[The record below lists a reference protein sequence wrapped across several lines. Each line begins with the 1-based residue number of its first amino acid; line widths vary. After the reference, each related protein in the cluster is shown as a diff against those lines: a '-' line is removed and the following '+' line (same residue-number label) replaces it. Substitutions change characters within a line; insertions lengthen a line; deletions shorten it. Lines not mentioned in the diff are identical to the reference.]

1 MLSDSNVQC
10 HQSPPAMRYS
20 RYGKWGRRFRSCC
33 VMVATIM
40 VAALI
45 DSSSQCTT
53 NAMLMPGHNNNIVGT
68 TTSRARHHHGSTT
81 TNTTQFKHLN
91 NHNATSFDKK
101 KKKKNP
107 LFLFKRFREE
117 EESSEKKPKSRLE
130 AVANKGLNDVQDT
143 TTTTAMQQQESVHL
157 KLNSEAM
164 MKRVDDEHGENN
176 NDSKDD
182 DASNNNNKNKMAVV
196 LHTYSNGGVLLKGV
210 NMTRRKF
217 CAWVNYTLGLEK
229 KEFDESCVSTEHVSV
244 DNNDI
249 RNELRKLWLDRRLL
263 CERTEVLAVYQ
274 SDSSS
279 SSSQTSSH
287 DNNKKRGGFPDL
299 LHLYAERL
307 AAIIQDE
314 REEEQIAKGELR
326 VFNDTIGNEQ
336 PVPSDLMDILNG
348 GLLGWLQREYG
359 TKETRQLL
367 ASHLLELPEKK
378 KFEVRGV
385 TGSFQRVFPS
395 PLLMPS
401 ALHVH
406 YNKYSGASAFY
417 GLVPKS
423 ISLLL

>member
-1 MLSDSNVQC
+1 
-10 HQSPPAMRYS
+10 
-20 RYGKWGRRFRSCC
+20 
-33 VMVATIM
+33 MVATIM

-53 NAMLMPGHNNNIVGT
+53 NAMLMPGHNNNIGT
-68 TTSRARHHHGSTT
+68 TASTARQYHGSIT
-81 TNTTQFKHLN
+81 TNTTRFKHLN
-91 NHNATSFDKK
+91 THNATSFD

-117 EESSEKKPKSRLE
+117 EEALEKKPKSRLA
-130 AVANKGLNDVQDT
+130 AVANKGINDVQDT
-143 TTTTAMQQQESVHL
+143 TTTTATQQQESVHL
-157 KLNSEAM
+157 KLNSETM

-182 DASNNNNKNKMAVV
+182 DASNNKNKMAVV

-244 DNNDI
+244 DNNGI

-279 SSSQTSSH
+279 SQTSSH
-287 DNNKKRGGFPDL
+287 DNKKRGGFPDL

-385 TGSFQRVFPS
+385 SHGVCVICS
-395 PLLMPS
+395 
-401 ALHVH
+401 
-406 YNKYSGASAFY
+406 Y
-417 GLVPKS
+417 
-423 ISLLL
+423 